1 VRIKK
6 VTAKDMQVALHLL
19 RKELGP
25 EAVIV
30 SSRTVREPGIFGWF
44 RPAKVE
50 VTAAVERVSESR
62 LEPDDTLRSELMEI
76 KAMLSCI
83 GGAPLKPS
91 GKGVP
96 PAKWAERF
104 RLADFSPEIIA
115 LLNDQ
120 LGVAGDKAADE
131 EKRVLDRLAKCF
143 SPYERPK
150 GKRKRIQAFV
160 GPTGVGKTTTIA
172 KLAAMHALHEQRKV
186 ALITI
191 DTFRIGAVEQLRIY
205 GDIIGVPVAVVGAP
219 SELSDALAEF
229 KSKDSIYIDTTG
241 RSARKPLHVS
251 EMRAYLDGVPDLEKY
266 LVLSSTTKS
275 RDLLNIYKAY
285 CELGLSAVIF
295 TKCDETESLG
305 GLVDLCYRTSVPVAY
320 ITNGQNVPEDI
331 REAYPQEL
339 ARLVLGVNT

>member
-1 VRIKK
+1 MRIKK
-6 VTAKDMQVALHLL
+6 VVAKDMQVALHML

-30 SSRTVREPGIFGWF
+30 SSRSVREPGILGWF
-44 RPAKVE
+44 RPARVE
-50 VTAAVERVSESR
+50 VTAALERVTESR

-76 KAMLSCI
+76 KAMLS
-83 GGAPLKPS
+83 GMGAAPAKALA
-91 GKGVP
+91 KGVT
-96 PAKWAERF
+96 PARWAERF
-104 RLADFSPEIIA
+104 RQADLSPEVIA
-115 LLNDQ
+115 LLSEQ
-120 LGVAGDKAADE
+120 LGTGEKTAEE

-143 SPYERPK
+143 SPFERPK
-150 GKRKRIQAFV
+150 GKRKRVQAFV

-172 KLAAMHALHEQRKV
+172 KLAAQHALQEQKKV

-219 SELSDALAEF
+219 SELSDALTEF
-229 KSKDSIYIDTTG
+229 RTKDAIYIDTTG

-275 RDLLNIYKAY
+275 RDLLGIYKTY
-285 CELGLSAVIF
+285 CELGLSAAIF

-305 GLVDLCYRTSVPVAY
+305 GIVDLCYRTSIPVAY
-320 ITNGQNVPEDI
+320 LTNGQNVPEDI
-331 REAYPQEL
+331 REAHPHEL
-339 ARLVLGVNT
+339 ARLILGVTV

>member
-1 VRIKK
+1 MRIKK
-6 VTAKDMQVALHLL
+6 VVAKDMQIALHML

-30 SSRTVREPGIFGWF
+30 SSRTVREPGFFGWF
-44 RPAKVE
+44 RPTKVE
-50 VTAAVERVSESR
+50 VTAAVERVAESR
-62 LEPDDTLRSELMEI
+62 LEPDDALRSELMEI
-76 KAMLSCI
+76 KAMLS
-83 GGAPLKPS
+83 GMGAASAKVAT
-91 GKGVP
+91 KGAA
-96 PAKWAERF
+96 PARWTERF
-104 RLADFSPEIIA
+104 RLADLSPEVIT
-115 LLNDQ
+115 LLNEQ
-120 LGVAGDKAADE
+120 LGTGEKMAEE

-150 GKRKRIQAFV
+150 GKRRRIQAFV

-172 KLAAMHALHEQRKV
+172 KLAAQQALHEQKKV

-219 SELSDALAEF
+219 SELSDALMEF
-229 KSKDSIYIDTTG
+229 KAKDAIYIDTTG
-241 RSARKPLHVS
+241 RSARKPLHVA
-251 EMRAYLDGVPDLEKY
+251 EMRTYFDGVADVEKY

-275 RDLLNIYKAY
+275 RDLLSIYKAY
-285 CELGLSAVIF
+285 CELGLNAAIF

-305 GLVDLCYRTSVPVAY
+305 GIVDLCYRTSLPVAY

>member
-1 VRIKK
+1 VKIKK
-6 VTAKDMQVALHLL
+6 IVAKDMQIALHML

-30 SSRTVREPGIFGWF
+30 SSRTVREPGILGWF

-50 VTAAVERVSESR
+50 VTAAVERVAESR
-62 LEPDDTLRSELMEI
+62 LEPDDALRSELMEI
-76 KAMLSCI
+76 KAMLS
-83 GGAPLKPS
+83 GMGTVSAKAAT
-91 GKGVP
+91 KGLP
-96 PAKWAERF
+96 PARWAERF
-104 RLADFSPEIIA
+104 RLADFSPEVIA
-115 LLNDQ
+115 LLSEQ
-120 LGVAGDKAADE
+120 LGTGEKMAEE

-172 KLAAMHALHEQRKV
+172 KLAAQYALQEQKKV

-219 SELSDALAEF
+219 SELSDALSEF
-229 KSKDSIYIDTTG
+229 KTKDAIYIDTTG
-241 RSARKPLHVS
+241 RSARKPLHVA
-251 EMRAYLDGVPDLEKY
+251 EMRAYFDGVPDVEKY

-275 RDLLNIYKAY
+275 RDLLGIYKAY
-285 CELGLSAVIF
+285 CELGLSAAIF

-305 GLVDLCYRTSVPVAY
+305 GIVDLCYRTSIPVAY

-331 REAYPQEL
+331 REAQPQEL
-339 ARLVLGVNT
+339 ARLALGVNT